1 MHSAHEEGTR
11 EENTWPLVALG
22 MVVMVAVVS
31 AGCGG
36 AQSRQRHHHNR
47 GSGRD
52 QHPAIPRLL
61 TMSW

>member
-36 AQSRQRHHHNR
+36 AQS
-47 GSGRD
+47 GSGTTTTAAAAETA
-52 QHPAIPRLL
+52 PAIPRLL

>member
-11 EENTWPLVALG
+11 EENTWPLGALG

-36 AQSRQRHHHNR
+36 AQS
-47 GSGRD
+47 GSGTATTAAAGRPA
-52 QHPAIPRLL
+52 PAIPRLL
-61 TMSW
+61 TMRW

>member
-22 MVVMVAVVS
+22 MVVMVAVV
-31 AGCGG
+31 CRLRWRPK
-36 AQSRQRHHHNR
+36 RQRHHHNR

-52 QHPAIPRLL
+52 QHQRYHDC
-61 TMSW
+61 SR